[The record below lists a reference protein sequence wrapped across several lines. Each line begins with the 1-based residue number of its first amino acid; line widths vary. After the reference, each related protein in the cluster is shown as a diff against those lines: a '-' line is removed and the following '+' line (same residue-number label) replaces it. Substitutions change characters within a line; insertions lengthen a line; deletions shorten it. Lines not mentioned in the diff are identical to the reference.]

1 MSDEK
6 VALSLNKKLEHTVPL
21 RQLFDILDIINDYFY
36 EKIVNNEPIYIDKF
50 GTITQMVTKSKRVWS
65 RSQQKHVMSNPT
77 PKIVFRPHV
86 VFTGLIKLRRK
97 KLEVPGKFRAN
108 P

>member
-6 VALSLNKKLEHTVPL
+6 VALKLNKKLGHTVPL
-21 RQLFDILDIINDYFY
+21 RQLFDILDLINDYFY
-36 EKIVNNEPIYIDKF
+36 EKIISNEPIYIDKF
-50 GTITQMVTKSKRVWS
+50 GTITQMVPKSRRIWS
-65 RSQQKHVMSNPT
+65 RFKNQYVMTKPT
-77 PKIVFRPHV
+77 PKLVFRPHV
-86 VFTGLIKLRRK
+86 VFTRLIKLRRK